1 MPVVQYDVDNQICTL
16 TMDRPEALNAFNPEM
31 MHDLCAAFFRAT
43 DDVAVK
49 VIVLTG
55 AGRAFTAG
63 ADLKAMGNGKP
74 KPGKHDFSDMLNA
87 IVDCPKPLL
96 IAANGLGVGVG
107 MTILGLADLS
117 FVAASSRFK
126 APFSSLGLTAEA
138 GSTYTFS
145 RLMGPQKASWVL
157 LSAEWFSAAECVEMG
172 LAKQV
177 VPDEQLMEFV
187 YKEAATL
194 AKLPLASLVKTKE
207 LMMAP
212 HIEAM
217 KAAFDRENRVLA
229 ELLDGPA
236 NKEAL
241 SAFMEKRE
249 ADFRDI

>member
-1 MPVVQYDVDNQICTL
+1 MPAVQYDVADQVYTL
-16 TMDRPEALNAFNPEM
+16 AMDRPEALNAFNPEM
-31 MHDLCAAFFRAT
+31 MHDLCVAFHRAA
-43 DDVAVK
+43 DDGAIK

-74 KPGKHDFSDMLNA
+74 EPNKHDFSDMLNA
-87 IVDCPKPLL
+87 IVDCRKPFL

-138 GSTYTFS
+138 GSTYTFN
-145 RLMGPQKASWVL
+145 RLMGPQKAAWVL

-177 VPDEQLMEFV
+177 VPDEQLMDFV

-194 AKLPLASLVKTKE
+194 TKLPLASLVKTKE

-217 KAAFDRENRVLA
+217 KAAFDRENRGLA
-229 ELLDGPA
+229 ELLGGPA

-249 ADFRDI
+249 ADFKDI